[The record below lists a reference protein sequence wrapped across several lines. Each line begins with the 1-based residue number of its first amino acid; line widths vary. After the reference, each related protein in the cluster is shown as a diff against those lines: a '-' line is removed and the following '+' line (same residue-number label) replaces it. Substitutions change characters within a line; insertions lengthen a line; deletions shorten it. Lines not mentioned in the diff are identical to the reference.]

1 MYFGLLGH
9 AATLNILCVKHL
21 AIIQRPLTVYFI
33 NFMKMNKKTRFQII
47 FKNERDEKDSY

>member
-1 MYFGLLGH
+1 MYFGLLAH